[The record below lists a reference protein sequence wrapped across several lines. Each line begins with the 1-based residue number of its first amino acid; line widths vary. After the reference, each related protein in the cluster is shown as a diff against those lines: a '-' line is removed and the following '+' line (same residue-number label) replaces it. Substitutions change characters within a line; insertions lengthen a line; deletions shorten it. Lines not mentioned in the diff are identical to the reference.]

1 MASVKM
7 CHADVSCYHRAMT
20 RDIVS
25 TSSAP
30 RAIGP
35 YSQAVIV
42 QGARCIYCSGQI
54 PLDPETGELVGNGD
68 VEKETHRVMQN
79 LEGVLKAAGVSLDA
93 VVKTTIYLT
102 DLTNFA
108 AVNAVYATYFART
121 PPARATVQVAALPR
135 GAQIEIDA
143 VAVAD

>member
-1 MASVKM
+1 
-7 CHADVSCYHRAMT
+7 MT